1 MNNEDIGIH
10 IKKIRLEQRRSQQEV
25 ADNCGYTKSHLSKIE
40 NGKVIPSLGA
50 LDKIAR
56 SLNTKVG
63 FLLGEEIHREVVHN
77 PVTEAE
83 GGLIKTA
90 QGYSMFPYASEYGD
104 KKMQPFLFLTKKNDH
119 KLHTTAHES
128 EEFIYVLEGEMILKI
143 GATEYN
149 LKTGDGLYFN
159 ARYEHQTI
167 PITDTV
173 KVIDV
178 LV

>member
-1 MNNEDIGIH
+1 MALGV
-10 IKKIRLEQRRSQQEV
+10 KKIRLEQRRSQQEV

-90 QGYSMFPYASEYGD
+90 QGYSMFPYASEYGAIEE
-104 KKMQPFLFLTKKNDH
+104 MQPFRVSHERTH
-119 KLHTTAHES
+119 RTVHTTAHES

>member
-10 IKKIRLEQRRSQQEV
+10 IKKLRLEQRRSQQEV
-25 ADNCGYTKSHLSKIE
+25 ADTCGFTKSHLSKIE

-56 SLNTKVG
+56 TLNTRVG
-63 FLLGEEIHREVVHN
+63 LLLGEEVHQEVVHN
-77 PVTEAE
+77 PVDMAE
-83 GGLIKTA
+83 SGLIKTA
-90 QGYSMFPYASEYGD
+90 KGYSMFPYASDYGD
-104 KKMQPFLFLTKKNDH
+104 KKMQPFLFLSKKNEH

-143 GATEYN
+143 GTTEYH
-149 LKTGDGLYFN
+149 LKPGDGLYFN

-167 PITDTV
+167 PLTDTV

-178 LV
+178 MV